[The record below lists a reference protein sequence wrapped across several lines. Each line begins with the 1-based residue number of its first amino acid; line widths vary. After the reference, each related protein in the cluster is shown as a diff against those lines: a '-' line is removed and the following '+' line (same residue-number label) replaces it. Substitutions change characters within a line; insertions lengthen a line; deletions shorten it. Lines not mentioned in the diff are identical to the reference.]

1 MGREVNRICGPILKE
16 TLDGKLDKVKI
27 WYRMVCI
34 DKFQPVHLGTSG
46 YFKPFFFF
54 FFTGMESGERDVFQC
69 YQISHCLLHYLY
81 HCKDRVYAGR
91 H

>member
-1 MGREVNRICGPILKE
+1 MGREVRRICGPILKE

-27 WYRMVCI
+27 WYRMICI
-34 DKFQPVHLGTSG
+34 DKFKPVHWELLGTVNL
-46 YFKPFFFF
+46 FFL
-54 FFTGMESGERDVFQC
+54 TVMESGERDVFQC
-69 YQISHCLLHYLY
+69 YQISHCLLPYLY